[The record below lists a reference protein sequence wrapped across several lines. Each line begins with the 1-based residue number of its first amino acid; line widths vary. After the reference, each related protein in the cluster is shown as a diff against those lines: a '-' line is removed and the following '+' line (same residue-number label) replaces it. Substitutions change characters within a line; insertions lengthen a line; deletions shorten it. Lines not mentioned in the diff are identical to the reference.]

1 MGGTIFACG
10 PDQAPNDT
18 SIPENCVMASY
29 SYRGF
34 ADIKVVV
41 LQATI
46 DFLSALSGKQISKK
60 VLVDEGIVM
69 PEAAEGEEEA
79 IVIANYRAR
88 IAAAIA
94 LLKSWQRTPAPEPP
108 SMDSLFG
115 GSGDP
120 RILLAA
126 LFPPIPLAFE
136 AIHASP
142 TAPSTLVELRLAG
155 IHALIAHPD
164 GNGSMP
170 YDQAKDT
177 ERLLRV
183 VKPYCKWSDKWVF
196 NEGDTHII
204 DEMIAVFEAV
214 PPGGTARN

>member
-1 MGGTIFACG
+1 
-10 PDQAPNDT
+10 
-18 SIPENCVMASY
+18 MASY

-41 LQATI
+41 LQGTI
-46 DFLSALSGKQISKK
+46 DFLSGFSAKQISKK
-60 VLVDEGIVM
+60 VLVDEGIAM
-69 PEAAEGEEEA
+69 PEAVEGEEEA

-88 IAAAIA
+88 IAAAIS
-94 LLKSWQRTPAPEPP
+94 LLKSWHRTPAAAPP

-115 GSGDP
+115 GSGN
-120 RILLAA
+120 LLAA
-126 LFPPIPLAFE
+126 LVPIPLAFD
-136 AIHASP
+136 AINASP
-142 TAPSTLVELRLAG
+142 TARSALVELRLAG
-155 IHALIAHPD
+155 IHALLAHPD

-170 YDQAKDT
+170 YNQTKDT
-177 ERLLRV
+177 ERLLRL

-214 PPGGTARN
+214 PPGGTAR